1 MKVDGLG
8 EPVLVRDWRGIFWDL
23 DLKQS
28 KLMSINPFGEALKK
42 VFHSGVVGKY
52 YDIRQRI
59 SNIWYNINRFTD
71 FIPFCPRW
79 DETAAD
85 GDF

>member
-1 MKVDGLG
+1 M
-8 EPVLVRDWRGIFWDL
+8 VRDWRGDILGFP

-28 KLMSINPFGEALKK
+28 KLMSINPPFGERLKK

-59 SNIWYNINRFTD
+59 SNIWYNIIRFTD